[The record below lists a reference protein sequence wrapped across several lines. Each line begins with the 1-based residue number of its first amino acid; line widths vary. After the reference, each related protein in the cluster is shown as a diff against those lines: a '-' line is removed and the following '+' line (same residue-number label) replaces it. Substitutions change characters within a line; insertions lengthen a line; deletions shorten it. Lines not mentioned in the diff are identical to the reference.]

1 MTVRHLSMIGLAS
14 CLISASAVAQQS
26 GSARDR
32 QVAPQAI
39 AVDPASTVPV
49 DSVAEDLQKIV
60 VLCATEPSSDE
71 FETEWASYIEKHP
84 VTAENLDALIEDV
97 LERAAVYRAEQSSNS
112 RTNLTLTIMTT
123 TQKMMHDTAMAVI
136 RKIG

>member
-1 MTVRHLSMIGLAS
+1 MN
-14 CLISASAVAQQS
+14 
-26 GSARDR
+26 
-32 QVAPQAI
+32 
-39 AVDPASTVPV
+39 PASTVPV

>member
-1 MTVRHLSMIGLAS
+1 MIGLAS